1 MRLMVTNPE
10 YRRLFDR
17 RIEVKTEII
26 SVREMEKKLFSIFER
41 TGTDEDKARVK
52 AFYARRVELI
62 REEIYLSRQITAIET
77 GTAAEA

>member
-41 TGTDEDKARVK
+41 TGTDEDKTRVK